1 MWQNAIS
8 HYYYIQAII
17 DIQISME
24 TFTLVCNIIPKKNY
38 SFYRFF
44 LLYMETTMIDKNDA
58 YIYTIIRITSYL
70 PIIPYCKRIKTLL

>member
-8 HYYYIQAII
+8 HYYYIQVII

-38 SFYRFF
+38 SFYKFF
-44 LLYMETTMIDKNDA
+44 FIIHGNNND
-58 YIYTIIRITSYL
+58 R
-70 PIIPYCKRIKTLL
+70 